1 MKTLFLIVAVLF
13 FAFQLSACTPLVVGG
28 AAAGGAY
35 AGYKFKEEGYS
46 IHITK
51 EVRGKKTDNLTDTE
65 KKNLSK

>member
-1 MKTLFLIVAVLF
+1 MKTLLF
-13 FAFQLSACTPLVVGG
+13 FMGTMCFLFIASSCTPLLVGG

-51 EVRGKKTDNLTDTE
+51 EVKGKKVDNETTTE
-65 KKNLSK
+65 RKTK